1 MEELTLK
8 NKILKQKVNKLEN
21 KVDKLEEKI
30 KNMQQ
35 IISNQSV
42 KIEKIICVITSNSEN
57 TIELKD
63 EIVKQ

>member
-1 MEELTLK
+1 MEKLTLD
-8 NKILKQKVNKLEN
+8 NEMLKEKVNQLEN

-57 TIELKD
+57 IIEIKD
-63 EIVKQ
+63 EIVKK